1 MANIVSVIE
10 EGLGTLRGKTIIIS
24 FNDSNVEGVLQSFK
38 SKEYFYELVL
48 KSGRYKKKFILFY
61 PFSAKVEKGSL
72 LFDYRVKKL
81 PSCIS
86 SELVYNMFE
95 GDSHPFFNTIVRVCE
110 LT

>member
-1 MANIVSVIE
+1 MANIVTVIE
-10 EGLGTLRGKTIIIS
+10 EGLEALKGKHIVIS
-24 FNDSNVEGVLQSFK
+24 YNESKVDGILQTFK

-72 LFDYRVKKL
+72 MFDYRVKKL

>member
-10 EGLGTLRGKTIIIS
+10 KGLEALRGKHIEIS
-24 FNDSNVEGVLQSFK
+24 YNDSIVNGMLQSFK

-48 KSGRYKKKFILFY
+48 KSGRYKKKFVLFY
-61 PFSAKVEKGSL
+61 PFSTKVEKGSL

>member
-1 MANIVSVIE
+1 MANIVTVIE
-10 EGLGTLRGKTIIIS
+10 EGLETLKGKHIVIS
-24 FNDSNVEGVLQSFK
+24 YNESNVDGILQTFK

-48 KSGRYKKKFILFY
+48 KSGRYKKKIVLFY

-81 PSCIS
+81 PSSIS

>member
-1 MANIVSVIE
+1 MSNNVTVIE
-10 EGLGTLRGKTIIIS
+10 EGLSNLRGKSIIIS
-24 FNDSNVEGVLQSFK
+24 YNNSIVNGILQSFK
-38 SKEYFYELVL
+38 SKEYFYELIL
-48 KSGRYKKKFILFY
+48 KIGRYKKKIILFY
-61 PFSAKVEKGSL
+61 PFSTKVEKGSI

-81 PSCIS
+81 PACIS

>member
-1 MANIVSVIE
+1 MSNIVTVIE
-10 EGLGTLRGKTIIIS
+10 EGLKSLKGKHIEIFYDDFTVDGI
-24 FNDSNVEGVLQSFK
+24 LQSFK
-38 SKEYFYELVL
+38 SKEYFYELIL

-81 PSCIS
+81 PQSIS
-86 SELVYNMFE
+86 SELVYNILE

>member
-1 MANIVSVIE
+1 MANIVTLIE
-10 EGLGTLRGKTIIIS
+10 NKLESLQGKNIEIS
-24 FNDSNVEGVLQSFK
+24 FNETKINGILQSFK

-61 PFSAKVEKGSL
+61 PFSTKVEKGSL
-72 LFDYRVKKL
+72 VFDYRIKKL
-81 PSCIS
+81 PACIS
-86 SELVYNMFE
+86 SELVYNILE